1 MIIEAIG
8 LEKSFGSTKVLR
20 GVDLAAERGTILA
33 LLGPNGAGKTTTVRI
48 LSTLLR
54 PDAGTATV
62 AGHDVVRDR
71 TSVRGRIGLTG
82 QYVALDDLQT
92 GEENMVMTARL
103 LHLSRRDARR
113 RAAELLDRFDL
124 SAARNR
130 QVKTYSGGMRRRLD
144 LALSLIAEPEV
155 VFLDEPTTGLD
166 PISRQTTWGV
176 VRELVANGSTVVLT
190 TQYLDEADQLADR
203 IAVIDGGRVIAEG
216 TADELKSRVGT
227 VRVELAFSGH
237 DGFARARTLLGDA
250 AHAEPQRLLMSVAT
264 DGSARQVKYLL
275 DRLAEERIDVATIAQ
290 HEPSLD
296 DVFVALTG
304 AYDDRTLGAA

>member
-54 PDAGTATV
+54 PDAGTATI
-62 AGHDVVRDR
+62 AGHDVVLDR
-71 TSVRGRIGLTG
+71 TRVRGQIGLTG

-124 SAARNR
+124 SAARRR
-130 QVKTYSGGMRRRLD
+130 QVQTYSGGMRRRLD

-166 PISRQTTWGV
+166 PMSRQTTWAV

-216 TADELKSRVGT
+216 TADELKSAVGT
-227 VRVELAFSGH
+227 VRVDLAFSAH
-237 DGFARARTLLGDA
+237 DGFSRAKTLLGDA
-250 AHAEPQRLLMSVAT
+250 AHAEPQRLLISVAT
-264 DGSARQVKYLL
+264 DGSARQVKQLL
-275 DRLAEERIDVATIAQ
+275 DRLADERIDIATIAQ

-304 AYDDRTLGAA
+304 ADDDQTLGTA